1 MNKAFHT
8 DMKETVHFNGSSSKP
23 FSIFCSSIKQGCLL
37 APSLF
42 RIFFA
47 VLLKHAF
54 GTATKGIYLFMRAD
68 GMLFNLVHLRAKA
81 KICEALMRD
90 VLFAGDAAVATHQ

>member
-90 VLFAGDAAVATHQ
+90 VLFAGDVAVATHQ